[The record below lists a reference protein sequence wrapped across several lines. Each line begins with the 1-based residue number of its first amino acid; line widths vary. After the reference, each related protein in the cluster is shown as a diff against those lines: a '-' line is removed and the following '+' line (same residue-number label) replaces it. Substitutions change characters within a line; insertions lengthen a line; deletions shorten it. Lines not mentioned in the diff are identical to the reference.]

1 LTRQK
6 IDFVKTINKTFRFGN
21 NLMMPKSRIYKIK
34 KEGAQMIYDVIVVG
48 GGIAGSIAA
57 IASARCGAKT
67 LLVEQYGFLG
77 GMLTAAGVGPMMT
90 FHAGEKLVVQGITTE
105 YI

>member
-1 LTRQK
+1 
-6 IDFVKTINKTFRFGN
+6 
-21 NLMMPKSRIYKIK
+21 
-34 KEGAQMIYDVIVVG
+34 MIYDVIVVG

-77 GMLTAAGVGPMMT
+77 GMLTAA
-90 FHAGEKLVVQGITTE
+90 
-105 YI
+105 